1 MSMQIGVG
9 LDFSLGLNFDQHREL
24 AQEAARLGYSSVWT
38 PAGLTHDSFQI
49 CAQWSMASR
58 AVAPGGLATGISVVA
73 VGLYSAPVLAQLAG
87 TVGDL
92 SGGRFTLGIGAGASF
107 SDAYWRSIGVR
118 SVPSIALMR
127 DYVITIRKL
136 LAGDTVDY
144 DGAAIKLHGIKLG
157 FRPPPVPVYLGALGP
172 QMLHLAGAHADGAAL
187 NWCSP
192 EQVAWS
198 RTQIAEGAKKAG
210 RDPAAVGVA
219 EYIRICVDDDE
230 DVARRALARATMGYA
245 LARPGAPKDK
255 SYRAHFGRMG
265 FDAQLSELEAKQE
278 QGASAAE
285 IAEQFPRELLR
296 AVGYYGPA
304 SGAAAAFKRLA
315 AGLDTAIVR
324 VVAARPGVESVL
336 AVMRACKPD

>member
-107 SDAYWRSIGVR
+107 SDAYWRSIGMP

-136 LAGDTVDY
+136 LAGETVDY
-144 DGAAIKLHGIKLG
+144 DGAAVKLHGIKLG
-157 FRPPPVPVYLGALGP
+157 FRPPHVPVYLGALGP

-198 RTQIAEGAKKAG
+198 RTQIAEGAKKA
-210 RDPAAVGVA
+210 AA
-219 EYIRICVDDDE
+219 IR
-230 DVARRALARATMGYA
+230 RRSASPSTFASVWTTMKMWRGGHWRAQRWAMHWRARAHPKTRVT
-245 LARPGAPKDK
+245 ART
-255 SYRAHFGRMG
+255 S
-265 FDAQLSELEAKQE
+265 DAWDSMRNSSELEAKQA

-315 AGLDTAIVR
+315 TGLDTAIVR

-336 AVMRACKPD
+336 AVMRACKPG